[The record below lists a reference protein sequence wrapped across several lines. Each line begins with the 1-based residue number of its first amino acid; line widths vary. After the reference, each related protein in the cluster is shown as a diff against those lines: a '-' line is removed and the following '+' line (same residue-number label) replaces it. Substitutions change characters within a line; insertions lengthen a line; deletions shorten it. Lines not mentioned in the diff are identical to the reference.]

1 MKEMRTQCTETSGIV
16 RTEQKYKK
24 RCPIPMEIV
33 FHLQGPADTPLRKA
47 QLFTSMDTQRFK
59 SIIDGVDQKSKQ

>member
-1 MKEMRTQCTETSGIV
+1 
-16 RTEQKYKK
+16 
-24 RCPIPMEIV
+24 MEIV

-59 SIIDGVDQKSKQ
+59 SIIDGVDQKSKQWRTIISTPILSWDSDKNRI